1 MIRSV
6 TLTNF
11 KAHADTTVP
20 LGKLTLLVGDN
31 ASGKTSVLEALWL
44 LSELRWVPNAVFS
57 GDWSLVDLY
66 RRNAPNALR
75 LRCTITSGLVTGVR
89 AERSNDPQ
97 WQVVVQGSDRDRT
110 YYFPGAQPPVSAP
123 PNANVP
129 LATGLGTAA
138 LYSLRAKEIAAVA
151 PSVPSGTAISADGA
165 NTASVLSNLK
175 LGADE
180 IFERIERDLRA
191 LVPAVRRVRLRTQ
204 HLSPSD
210 LQSPLGHKL
219 YFDFA
224 GGEGIPAHGASQ
236 GTLLVLSLLTILH
249 SQPRPNLILLDDFD
263 HALHPRAQ
271 LELVRLIKN
280 LLALPE
286 LAEVQIVATTH
297 SPYTLDEVEPGDVHA
312 FALREDGTV
321 ASKRL
326 SEHPQAKTMQGALST
341 GQLWSLDAERTWVLE
356 K

>member
-44 LSELRWVPNAVFS
+44 LSELRWGPNAVFS

-66 RRNAPNALR
+66 RRNATDALR
-75 LRCTITSGLVTGVR
+75 LKCTITSGLVTVVR

-97 WQVVVQGSDRDRT
+97 WQVVVNGSPWSS
-110 YYFPGAQPPVSAP
+110 YVPGAQPPVSAP

-138 LYSLRAKEIAAVA
+138 LYSLRAKQIAAVA
-151 PSVPSGTAISADGA
+151 PSVPSDTAISADGA

-204 HLSPSD
+204 ALSPSD
-210 LQSPLGHKL
+210 PQSLLGHKL

-224 GGEGIPAHGASQ
+224 GAEGIPAHGASQ

-297 SPYTLDEVEPGDVHA
+297 SPYTLDEVEPSDVHA

-326 SEHPQAKTMQGALST
+326 SVHPQAKAMKGALST
-341 GQLWSLDAERTWVLE
+341 GQLWSLDAERTWVLG

>member
-1 MIRSV
+1 MLRSV

-44 LSELRWVPNAVFS
+44 LSELHKGAKTAFS
-57 GDWSLVDLY
+57 GDWSLADLY
-66 RRNAPNALR
+66 RRSDTGALR
-75 LRCTITSGLVTGVR
+75 LSCDTANGVSEVSARSDEAHRSHVLVRVNGHE
-89 AERSNDPQ
+89 ERSSVPN
-97 WQVVVQGSDRDRT
+97 S
-110 YYFPGAQPPVSAP
+110 QPPVSAP
-123 PNANVP
+123 PNRYQALDLQV
-129 LATGLGTAA
+129 GTAA

-151 PSVPSGTAISADGA
+151 PSVPSGTAISTDGA

-204 HLSPSD
+204 HLRPSD
-210 LQSPLGHKL
+210 PQSPLGHKL

-224 GGEGIPAHGASQ
+224 GAEGIPAHGASQ